1 MRATKTMLVVLV
13 VVGAMTAAACG
24 QQSASPARP
33 PEDNANAAYRL
44 DYAIAEI
51 ENGKKVNT
59 RTYTLLTDEGGT
71 ANMHMGLRV
80 PLSAEKG
87 PIYMDVGLRLD
98 CKVRPRQGNDVW
110 LSTRFEVSSL
120 VDQQQTVSG
129 ALPVRNVEYSMPTVV
144 TVGKST
150 VLAAGDD
157 LGSQKHFELSVT
169 VTKLK

>member
-1 MRATKTMLVVLV
+1 MRATKTMLVML
-13 VVGAMTAAACG
+13 VVGAMAAAALG
-24 QQSASPARP
+24 QESARPARP
-33 PEDNANAAYRL
+33 PEDNPNASYRV

-59 RTYTLLTDEGGT
+59 RTYTLMTDEGGS

-80 PLSAEKG
+80 PLAAEKG

-98 CKVRPRQGNDVW
+98 CRVRPRQGNDVW
-110 LSTRFEVSSL
+110 LSTRFEISSL
-120 VDQQQTVSG
+120 VDQQQTVNG
-129 ALPVRNVEYSMPTVV
+129 ALPVRNVEYSMPAVV
-144 TVGKST
+144 TLGKGT

-157 LGSQKHFELSVT
+157 LGSLKHFELSVT